1 MTIGVN
7 GNMRW
12 NDCVDT
18 NNRNKYTTSFTKHAQ
33 DAGKATGFVTNTRI
47 THATVNL
54 IKFILKNIFKWVG
67 KVDLNL
73 NPTIFKLNP

>member
-1 MTIGVN
+1 VTAFLHGVKGNSMTIGVN

-18 NNRNKYTTSFTKHAQ
+18 NNRNKYTTSFAKNAQ

-54 IKFILKNIFKWVG
+54 IQFNYL
-67 KVDLNL
+67 LN
-73 NPTIFKLNP
+73 F